1 MRNGQLMQR
10 TARHKKKPILK
21 IKIKNII
28 FNDLFMVPCCH
39 KTPEE
44 ERSPLFSYD
53 DGDEKDGDGA
63 SDNDEE
69 ET

>member
-21 IKIKNII
+21 IKIKNMI
-28 FNDLFMVPCCH
+28 FNYLFMVPCCH

-44 ERSPLFSYD
+44 ERSLLFTYG
-53 DGDEKDGDGA
+53 GDEKDGDGA
-63 SDNDEE
+63 RDNDEE

>member
-1 MRNGQLMQR
+1 M
-10 TARHKKKPILK
+10 
-21 IKIKNII
+21 I
-28 FNDLFMVPCCH
+28 FNYLFMVPYCH
-39 KTPEE
+39 IKTPEE
-44 ERSPLFSYD
+44 ERSLLFTYG

>member
-1 MRNGQLMQR
+1 M
-10 TARHKKKPILK
+10 
-21 IKIKNII
+21 I
-28 FNDLFMVPCCH
+28 FNYLFMVPCCY

-44 ERSPLFSYD
+44 ERSLLFTYGG

>member
-1 MRNGQLMQR
+1 M
-10 TARHKKKPILK
+10 
-21 IKIKNII
+21 I
-28 FNDLFMVPCCH
+28 FNYLFMVPYCH
-39 KTPEE
+39 IKTPEE
-44 ERSPLFSYD
+44 ERSLLFTYGG